1 MTRATHLCTDL
12 SQQSPDEL
20 FTTLL
25 GPVAVSVGWINLE
38 VPNATPTV
46 DLRQGC
52 ASQ

>member
-1 MTRATHLCTDL
+1 MTRSSNVFADVPKQL
-12 SQQSPDEL
+12 PDEL

-52 ASQ
+52 